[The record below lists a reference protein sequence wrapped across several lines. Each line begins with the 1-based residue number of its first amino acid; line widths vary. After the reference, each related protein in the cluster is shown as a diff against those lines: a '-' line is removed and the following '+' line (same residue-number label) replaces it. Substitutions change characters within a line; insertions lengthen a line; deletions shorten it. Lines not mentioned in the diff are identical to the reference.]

1 MATVRFFAAAAE
13 AAATDGTALDA
24 ATIGD
29 LRARLVAR
37 YGAEFERILN
47 RCSLLVNGTRA
58 TDDAVPL
65 AGSDAVDVLPPF
77 AGG

>member
-1 MATVRFFAAAAE
+1 MASIRFFAAAAE
-13 AAATDGTALDA
+13 AAAADSARFDA

-29 LRARLVAR
+29 LRAGLTHR
-37 YGAEFERILN
+37 YGAGFERILG

-65 AGSDAVDVLPPF
+65 SDSDTVDVLPPF

>member
-24 ATIGD
+24 GTIGE
-29 LRARLVAR
+29 LRTELADR
-37 YGAEFERILN
+37 YGAEFARILT
-47 RCSLLVNGTRA
+47 RCSLLVNGARA
-58 TDDAVPL
+58 AADTVPL
-65 AGSDAVDVLPPF
+65 SGSDTVDVLPPF

>member
-13 AAATDGTALDA
+13 AAATTEDLLDA

-29 LRARLVAR
+29 LLAQLGAR
-37 YGAEFERILN
+37 YGAEFARILA

-58 TDDAVPL
+58 ADDAVPL
-65 AGSDAVDVLPPF
+65 AGSDTVDVLPPF

>member
-1 MATVRFFAAAAE
+1 MTTVRFFAAAAE
-13 AAATDGTALDA
+13 AAATDGAALDA
-24 ATIGD
+24 ATVGD
-29 LRARLVAR
+29 LRAQLANQ
-37 YGAEFERILN
+37 YGAEFERVLG

-65 AGSDAVDVLPPF
+65 SSSDSVDVLPPF

>member
-13 AAATDGTALDA
+13 AASVDSAAVDA

-29 LRARLVAR
+29 LRVRLIAE
-37 YGAEFERILN
+37 YGAGFERVLAL
-47 RCSLLVNGTRA
+47 CSLLVNGARA
-58 TDDAVPL
+58 TDDAVTL
-65 AGSDAVDVLPPF
+65 TEFDTVDVLPPF

>member
-1 MATVRFFAAAAE
+1 MATIRFFAAAAE
-13 AAATDGTALDA
+13 SAAADAAAVDA

-29 LRARLVAR
+29 LRAQLTSL
-37 YGAEFERILN
+37 YGDEFERILG

-58 TDDAVPL
+58 TDDTVPL
-65 AGSDAVDVLPPF
+65 SGSDTVDVLPPF

>member
-13 AAATDGTALDA
+13 AAATESTTLDA

-29 LRARLVAR
+29 IRIRL
-37 YGAEFERILN
+37 GERFGTDFAAVFA
-47 RCSLLVNGTRA
+47 RCSLLVNGAR
-58 TDDAVPL
+58 
-65 AGSDAVDVLPPF
+65 AGSDAVSIGADDTVDVLPPF